1 MLSRAFRSSASVANT
16 ATLVWRG
23 VGRQTGVIDLVAGRY
38 GMDKTGMERIAMGS
52 ILGGV
57 HTALPE
63 ISIAAPP
70 DVNSIGLDTMRS
82 GKLVRDEVVL
92 SLAKGRLE
100 ERDCKQGGWI
110 LDGLP
115 RTRTQ
120 AETLTGDKEMRPDVV
135 VHLAGDVEEIVE
147 RIGERRLDPVTG
159 LVYNLQTNLPEDRE
173 VLARL
178 VKRCDDEQGVVR
190 ERLRVYQKHM
200 PGVWDVFE
208 KNRVRIAEVGTKGC
222 GIEEVLDKVLQAV
235 DGEKKIVMAGLP
247 GCGKG
252 TIGERIG
259 GGRVHV
265 SSGDLLRKRH
275 HIVA

>member
-1 MLSRAFRSSASVANT
+1 MLSRAFRSSASVANA

-38 GMDKTGMERIAMGS
+38 GMDKAGVERIALGN
-52 ILGGV
+52 ILGGAT
-57 HTALPE
+57 TALPE
-63 ISIAAPP
+63 ISIAP

-82 GKLVRDEVVL
+82 GKLVRDDLVL
-92 SLAKGRLE
+92 ALAKGRLE

-115 RTRTQ
+115 RTRIQ
-120 AETLTGDKEMRPDVV
+120 AETLTRDKEMRPDVV
-135 VHLAGDVEEIVE
+135 VHLEADVEEIVK
-147 RIGERRLDPVTG
+147 RIGERRMDPVTG
-159 LVYNLQTNLPEDRE
+159 RVYNLQTNLPEDGE

-178 VKRCDDEQGVVR
+178 VQRCDDEEGVVR
-190 ERLRVYQKHM
+190 ERLRIYQKHM
-200 PGVWDVFE
+200 PEVWDVLE
-208 KNRVRIAEVGTKGC
+208 KDGVRIAEVETKGC
-222 GIEEVLDKVLQAV
+222 GIEEVLDRVFEAIEDDKR
-235 DGEKKIVMAGLP
+235 IVMAGLP

-275 HIVA
+275 RIGA

>member
-1 MLSRAFRSSASVANT
+1 MLSRAFRSSASVANA

-38 GMDKTGMERIAMGS
+38 GMDKAGMERIALGN
-52 ILGGV
+52 ILGGAT
-57 HTALPE
+57 TALPE
-63 ISIAAPP
+63 ISIAP

-82 GKLVRDEVVL
+82 GKLVRDDLVL
-92 SLAKGRLE
+92 ALAKGRLE

-115 RTRTQ
+115 RTRIQ
-120 AETLTGDKEMRPDVV
+120 AETLTRDKEMRPDVV
-135 VHLAGDVEEIVE
+135 VHLEADVEEIVK
-147 RIGERRLDPVTG
+147 RIGERRMDPVTG
-159 LVYNLQTNLPEDRE
+159 RVYNLQTNLPEDGE

-178 VKRCDDEQGVVR
+178 VQRCDDEEGVVR
-190 ERLRVYQKHM
+190 ERLRIYQKHM
-200 PGVWDVFE
+200 PEVWDVLE
-208 KNRVRIAEVGTKGC
+208 KDGVRIAEVGTKGR
-222 GIEEVLDKVLQAV
+222 GIEEVLDRVFEAIGDDKR
-235 DGEKKIVMAGLP
+235 IVMAGLP

-275 HIVA
+275 RIGA